1 MKPHVLKFTGVIIK
15 EGHWYLSFCPELDVA
30 SQGKTI
36 AQAKS
41 MLKEAV
47 SLYLETAFESNLPYL
62 RPVPPSENPLL
73 KDPRSVIETFGLDV
87 QMHVVAN
94 AA

>member
-1 MKPHVLKFTGVIIK
+1 MKPHSLKFTGVIIK
-15 EGHWYLSFCPELDVA
+15 EGHRYLSVCPELDVA
-30 SQGKTI
+30 TQGKTV

-47 SLYLETAFESNLPYL
+47 ALYLETAFESNLPYL
-62 RPVPPSENPLL
+62 RPIPPSENPLL
-73 KDPRSVIETFGLDV
+73 KDPQSLVETFALDV
-87 QMHVVAN
+87 QVRGVAN

>member
-1 MKPHVLKFTGVIIK
+1 
-15 EGHWYLSFCPELDVA
+15 
-30 SQGKTI
+30 
-36 AQAKS
+36 

-62 RPVPPSENPLL
+62 RPVSPSENPLL
-73 KDPRSVIETFGLDV
+73 HDPQSVIETFGLEV
-87 QMHVVAN
+87 QMRVVAN